1 MGKKVELESDS
12 EPAFENRHIQIKN
25 DRWVT
30 DDFEVLEFLG
40 RGKFGEVK
48 RCKELSTG
56 RFLAAK
62 FVSTPKEQEKKDVIN
77 EVDIMKS
84 LTHPRLIQLYDVY
97 ESRKQM
103 CLILELIYGGEL
115 FERVID
121 EQFILTERLCELYVM
136 QICDGM
142 SFMHNQR
149 ILHLDMKPENILCL
163 SKDGHRLKIIDFG
176 LARRYDPKKTLKV
189 LFGTPEF
196 VAPEVVSYDRI
207 SYGTDMWSIGVICYV
222 LLSGLSPFM
231 GDNDSQTYNNITK
244 AEFDFDDESFD
255 EISDEAKDFISKLLV
270 KDLNKRML
278 ANQCLSHPWL
288 DKDIIP
294 APVENSETKIINT
307 KNLRRFVI
315 RRRWQKAVN
324 ALLALKRMGM
334 GYEMTLSE
342 TTSSDANQT
351 NF

>member
-1 MGKKVELESDS
+1 MDDAIGRKVELEPEC
-12 EPAFENRHIQIKN
+12 EPAFEKRQCEIKKEK
-25 DRWVT
+25 WVT
-30 DDFEVLEFLG
+30 DDFEILDFLG

-48 RCKELSTG
+48 RCKEKSTN

-62 FVSTPKEQEKKDVIN
+62 FVSTIKDQEKKDVVN
-77 EVDIMKS
+77 EIDIMKS
-84 LTHPRLIQLYDVY
+84 LAHPRLIQLYDVF
-97 ESRKQM
+97 ESPKQM
-103 CLILELIYGGEL
+103 VLILELIDGGEL

-121 EQFILTERLCELYVM
+121 DNFILTERLCELYVM
-136 QICDGM
+136 QICDGIN
-142 SFMHNQR
+142 FMHKSNV
-149 ILHLDMKPENILCL
+149 LHLDMKPENILCL

-176 LARRYDPKKTLKV
+176 LARRFDPKKTLKV

-207 SYGTDMWSIGVICYV
+207 SYGTDMWSVGVICYV

-255 EISDEAKDFISKLLV
+255 EITDEAKDFISKLLV
-270 KDLNKRML
+270 KDINKRML

-288 DKDIIP
+288 DKEVIP
-294 APVENSETKIINT
+294 APMKENSVIINT

-334 GYEMTLSE
+334 TL
-342 TTSSDANQT
+342 
-351 NF
+351 

>member
-1 MGKKVELESDS
+1 MNDASGKNVQLEPDS
-12 EPAFENRHIQIKN
+12 EPAFEKRQVEIQRNKCI
-25 DRWVT
+25 T
-30 DDFEVLEFLG
+30 DDFDVLEFLG

-48 RCKELSTG
+48 RCKEKSTG
-56 RFLAAK
+56 RFMAAK
-62 FVSTPKEQEKKDVIN
+62 FVSVQKDQEKRDVLN
-77 EVDIMKS
+77 EIEIMKS

-97 ESRKQM
+97 ENKKQM
-103 CLILELIYGGEL
+103 CLILELINGGEL
-115 FERVID
+115 FERVIND
-121 EQFILTERLCELYVM
+121 HFTLTERLCELYVM
-136 QICDGM
+136 QICDGIN
-142 SFMHNQR
+142 FMHKSNV
-149 ILHLDMKPENILCL
+149 LHLDMKPENILCL

-176 LARRYDPKKTLKV
+176 LARRFDPKKTLKV

-196 VAPEVVSYDRI
+196 VAPEVVSYDKI

-244 AEFDFDDESFD
+244 AEFDFDDESFED
-255 EISDEAKDFISKLLV
+255 ISGEAKDFISKLLV
-270 KDLNKRML
+270 KDLNQRML

-288 DKDIIP
+288 DKEVIP
-294 APVENSETKIINT
+294 APAKENVDDKVINT

-334 GYEMTLSE
+334 H
-342 TTSSDANQT
+342 
-351 NF
+351 F